1 MNERERECARGFL
14 IVLVNS
20 QEMQF
25 VNVERVFLIVLVTR
39 VTQYSVWKDCGVN
52 SQCVSY
58 LTPLTHFYTVSVIHT

>member
-1 MNERERECARGFL
+1 MNERERTCGFL

-20 QEMQF
+20 REMRS